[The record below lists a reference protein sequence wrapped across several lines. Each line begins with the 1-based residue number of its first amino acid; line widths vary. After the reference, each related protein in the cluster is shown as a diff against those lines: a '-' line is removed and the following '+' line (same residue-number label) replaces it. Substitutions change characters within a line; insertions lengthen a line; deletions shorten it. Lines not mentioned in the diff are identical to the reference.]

1 MSDQIQETPQTEVN
15 PEQVENTVSAENV
28 AQAPAPQG
36 KGGKFKAVAKDCY
49 YNRHKRSICML
60 CICVLLILL
69 ATFFGSMIQT
79 AGWKYTV
86 EDLRNASNKS
96 KVSIQATDK
105 DSPDEYDV
113 IGKVA
118 SGLLYLPKKADK
130 DHQVPG
136 IVLTHG
142 LYNNREMQESN
153 AIELVRRG
161 FAVLAIDYTMHGHN
175 TDSGSFGQ
183 DTFIDAAKYL
193 YNLDCIRKDQIAVSG
208 HSMGGSATAKA
219 LKYDGVDVPNL
230 VASGKDEAGKTVYYP
245 AGSHEVLKAG
255 YNMGI
260 ISAGLVQA
268 NSAPTSLGSNV
279 IAAGVLKA
287 SADEFFFQ
295 SYGATGYMKEKVY
308 VKVSKTSVN
317 EDNYTNYYVKK
328 GNEYVKQTENDKF
341 RSGQQYYNLSDAM
354 TTSIYMDSKIAMG
367 FVTGKGA
374 TDLAAMESWKVV
386 NGGVYANGEL
396 LKEPANQKTWRTWDT
411 ESGAKIENTVP
422 AKNKLVSSIM
432 KGEALAST
440 EQSIRVAYE
449 AKETHPMN
457 HFSIQSTAYM
467 VDFFYNA
474 FGTPVISQ
482 YKVASNQTWWLKEAF
497 AIFGFVGLFGLMFP
511 VLDLLLDTRLFA
523 SLKAKEGEIAKGPV
537 LLTNPRKHVSYWLS
551 GIATAIFAA
560 FSLKNLYG
568 ADKWHIY
575 NSLEKIFV
583 GKEFI
588 YNDTVAKFAIW
599 GIVCAGF
606 AVLITAVIWLINRAI
621 NIFVHSDDSASF
633 DEHPF
638 DGFKIR
644 SWQNVLKTPILAA
657 IILTVFYG
665 VMNLIWKMSCV
676 DFRFWTFDLRV
687 FDLIRVPAM
696 MQYVPFFF
704 VFYMITSAMSQNY
717 RVKDLPEWATVA
729 INVVFNVIGVIILLW
744 NSNSYFISTG
754 AQIATSSLFYIAAI
768 PIIPCVAF
776 ATVIARRMYTR
787 TGNAWLAGIINAV
800 IMTFIACANTSIV
813 AAPVW
818 NLGA

>member
-1 MSDQIQETPQTEVN
+1 MSDQIQETPQEEVQVEAVQTEV
-15 PEQVENTVSAENV
+15 PTETV

-36 KGGKFKAVAKDCY
+36 KGAKVKAIAKDCY

-60 CICVLLILL
+60 CICIVLILL

-86 EDLRNASNKS
+86 EDLRNASNSS
-96 KVSIQATDK
+96 KVEFQATDK
-105 DSPDEYDV
+105 GKPDLYDV
-113 IGKVA
+113 KGSVA

-175 TDSGSFGQ
+175 TESGSFGQ
-183 DTFIDAAKYL
+183 DTFINAAKYL

-219 LKYDGVDVPNL
+219 LQFDGVDVPNL
-230 VASGKDEAGKTVYYP
+230 VSYTDPETNKTAYYP
-245 AGSHEVLKAG
+245 AGSDAVLKKG

-260 ISAGLVQA
+260 ISAGIVQA
-268 NSAPTSLGSNV
+268 NSAPSKLGSNV

-287 SADEFFFQ
+287 SSDEFFFQ

-308 VKVSKTSVN
+308 VKVSKTTVT
-317 EDNYTNYYVKK
+317 EDNYTKYYLKN
-328 GNEYVKQTENDKF
+328 GNEYIKQTENDKF
-341 RSGQQYYNLSDAM
+341 RPSKQYYELTDAM
-354 TTSIYMDSKIAMG
+354 TTANYMDSRVAMG
-367 FVTGKGA
+367 FVTGKSTA
-374 TDLAAMESWKVV
+374 EVAAMDSWKVV

-396 LKEPANQKTWRTWDT
+396 IKEPAKQKVWRTWDT
-411 ESGAKIENTVP
+411 ESGGKIENTVP
-422 AKNKLVSSIM
+422 AKNQLVSSLT
-432 KGEALAST
+432 KGEAIASK
-440 EQSIRVAYE
+440 EQSIRIAYE

-457 HFSIQSTAYM
+457 HFSIQSTAHL

-482 YKVASNQTWWLKEAF
+482 YKVASNQTWWLKEVLSV
-497 AIFGFVGLFGLMFP
+497 FGFIGLFGLLFP
-511 VLDLLLDTRLFA
+511 VLDLLLDTRVFA
-523 SLKAKEGEIAKGPV
+523 SLKAKEGEVTEGPV
-537 LLTNPRKHVSYWLS
+537 LLTRPRKHVSYWLS
-551 GIATAIFAA
+551 GIATAIFSA

-568 ADKWHIY
+568 QDKWHIY

-583 GKEFI
+583 GDQFI
-588 YNDTVAKFAIW
+588 YNDTVAKFAVW

-606 AVLITAVIWLINRAI
+606 AVLITAVIWIINRAI
-621 NIFVHSDDSASF
+621 NVFAHGDDAASF
-633 DEHPF
+633 DERPF
-638 DGFKIR
+638 EGFRIR

-657 IILTVFYG
+657 ILLTVFYG
-665 VMNLIWKMSCV
+665 VMNLVWKMGCV

-696 MQYVPFFF
+696 LQYVPFFF
-704 VFYMITSAMSQNY
+704 IFYMVTSAMSQNY
-717 RVKDLPEWATVA
+717 RVKDLPEWATIA

-744 NSNSYFISTG
+744 NSNSYFINTG

-776 ATVIARRMYTR
+776 ATVLARRMYTR
-787 TGNAWLAGIINAV
+787 TGNAWLAGIVNAV

-818 NLGA
+818 HFGA